1 MSAGV
6 DVQIQKA
13 TPAPG
18 VVTWWRRSMSR
29 LPRWWIGSVWAG
41 WAEV

>member
-6 DVQIQKA
+6 DVQIPKA

>member
-18 VVTWWRRSMSR
+18 VVTWWRSMSR
-29 LPRWWIGSVWAG
+29 LPRWWIGSVWAD